1 MTKKTIFFAIL
12 FCGSILVGC
21 AMIGPIM
28 SDVEKPKYQATAL
41 TNDIELRS
49 YDPMLVASVQMSG
62 KRKTAISEG
71 FRVLADYI
79 FGNNTLDQNIS
90 MTAPVEQQTGQK
102 IAMTAPVQQQQKAS
116 NSWIISFVMP
126 NQFSLKTIPK
136 PNNEMITLNEVPAQ
150 RFITIRFSGTNSD
163 DNIKQNESALF
174 NYIAQNKINVT
185 GEPKYAFYN
194 PPWTLPFMRRN
205 EIMVQLLDD

>member
-21 AMIGPIM
+21 EMVGPIM

-41 TNDIELRS
+41 TNEIELRS
-49 YDPMLVASVQMSG
+49 YDPMLVAMVQMSG
-62 KRKTAISEG
+62 SRKDAISEG

-79 FGNNTLDQNIS
+79 FGNNTLEQNIS
-90 MTAPVEQQTGQK
+90 MTAPVEQQAGQK
-102 IAMTAPVQQQQKAS
+102 ISMTAPVQQQQRS
-116 NSWIISFVMP
+116 NSWMISFVMP
-126 NQFSLKTIPK
+126 KQFTLKTIPK
-136 PNNEMITLNEVPAQ
+136 PNNEMVKINEVPAQ
-150 RFITIRFSGTNSD
+150 RFITIRFSGSNSD
-163 DNIKQNESALF
+163 DNIRKNESALF
-174 NYIAQNKINVT
+174 NYISQNKINVT

>member
-49 YDPMLVASVQMSG
+49 YDPMLVASVQISG

-102 IAMTAPVQQQQKAS
+102 IAMTAPVQQQQEAS

-126 NQFSLKTIPK
+126 KKFSLKTIPK
-136 PNNEMITLNEVPAQ
+136 PNNELITLNEVPAQ
-150 RFITIRFSGTNSD
+150 KFITIRFPGANSD

-174 NYIAQNKINVT
+174 NYIAQNTINVS

>member
-1 MTKKTIFFAIL
+1 MKRKTIFFAL
-12 FCGSILVGC
+12 LVCGSILVGC

-28 SDVEKPKYQATAL
+28 SDVEKPKYQVTVIA
-41 TNDIELRS
+41 NGIELRS
-49 YDPMLVASVQMSG
+49 YDPMLVAAVQMSG
-62 KRKTAISEG
+62 TRKDAISRG

-90 MTAPVEQQTGQK
+90 MTAPVEQQAGQK
-102 IAMTAPVQQQQKAS
+102 IAMTAPVQQQQGS

-126 NQFSLKTIPK
+126 KKFTLKTIPR
-136 PNNEMITLNEVPAQ
+136 PNNEMIKIKEVPAQ
-150 RFITIRFSGTNSD
+150 RFITIRFSGTNSN
-163 DNIKQNESALF
+163 DNIKQNEKALF
-174 NYIAQNKINVT
+174 NYIAKNKINVT

>member
-21 AMIGPIM
+21 AMVGPIM

-41 TNDIELRS
+41 TNEIELRS
-49 YDPMLVASVQMSG
+49 YDPMLVAMVQMSG
-62 KRKTAISEG
+62 SRKDAISEG

-79 FGNNTLDQNIS
+79 FGNNTLEQNIS
-90 MTAPVEQQTGQK
+90 MTAPVEQQAGQK
-102 IAMTAPVQQQQKAS
+102 ISMTAPVQQQQRS
-116 NSWIISFVMP
+116 NSWMISFVMP
-126 NQFSLKTIPK
+126 KQFTLKTIPK
-136 PNNEMITLNEVPAQ
+136 PNNEMVKINEVPAQ
-150 RFITIRFSGTNSD
+150 RFITIRFSGSNSD
-163 DNIKQNESALF
+163 DNIRKNESALF
-174 NYIAQNKINVT
+174 NYITQNKINVT

-205 EIMVQLLDD
+205 EIMVLLLDD

>member
-21 AMIGPIM
+21 AMVGPIM

-41 TNDIELRS
+41 TNEIELRS
-49 YDPMLVASVQMSG
+49 YDPMLVAMVQMSG
-62 KRKTAISEG
+62 SRKDAISEG

-79 FGNNTLDQNIS
+79 FGNNTLEQNIS
-90 MTAPVEQQTGQK
+90 MTAPVEQQAGQK
-102 IAMTAPVQQQQKAS
+102 ISMTAPVQQQQRS
-116 NSWIISFVMP
+116 NSWMISFVMP
-126 NQFSLKTIPK
+126 KQFTLKTIPK
-136 PNNEMITLNEVPAQ
+136 PNNEMVKINEVPAQ
-150 RFITIRFSGTNSD
+150 RFITIRFSGSNSD
-163 DNIKQNESALF
+163 DNVRKNESALF
-174 NYIAQNKINVT
+174 NYITQNKINVM

-205 EIMVQLLDD
+205 EIMIQLLDD

>member
-21 AMIGPIM
+21 AMVGPIM

-41 TNDIELRS
+41 TNEIELRS
-49 YDPMLVASVQMSG
+49 YDPMLVAMVQMSG
-62 KRKTAISEG
+62 SRKDVISEG

-79 FGNNTLDQNIS
+79 FGNNTLEQNIS
-90 MTAPVEQQTGQK
+90 MTAPVEQQAGQK
-102 IAMTAPVQQQQKAS
+102 ISMTAPVQQQQRS
-116 NSWIISFVMP
+116 NSWMISFVMP
-126 NQFSLKTIPK
+126 KQFTLKTIPK
-136 PNNEMITLNEVPAQ
+136 PNNEMVKINEVPAQ
-150 RFITIRFSGTNSD
+150 RFITIRFSGSNSD
-163 DNIKQNESALF
+163 DNIRKNESALF
-174 NYIAQNKINVT
+174 NYITQNKINVT

>member
-21 AMIGPIM
+21 AMVGPIM

-41 TNDIELRS
+41 TNEIELRS
-49 YDPMLVASVQMSG
+49 YDPMLVAMVQMSG
-62 KRKTAISEG
+62 SRKDAISEG

-79 FGNNTLDQNIS
+79 FGNNTLEQNIS
-90 MTAPVEQQTGQK
+90 MTAPVEQQAGQK
-102 IAMTAPVQQQQKAS
+102 ISMTAPVQQQQRS
-116 NSWIISFVMP
+116 NSWMISFVMP
-126 NQFSLKTIPK
+126 KQFTLTTIPK
-136 PNNEMITLNEVPAQ
+136 PNNEMVKINEVPAQ
-150 RFITIRFSGTNSD
+150 RFITIRFSGSNSD
-163 DNIKQNESALF
+163 DNIRKNESALF

>member
-21 AMIGPIM
+21 AMVGPIM

-41 TNDIELRS
+41 TNEIELRS
-49 YDPMLVASVQMSG
+49 YDPMLVAMVQMSG
-62 KRKTAISEG
+62 SRKDAISEG

-79 FGNNTLDQNIS
+79 FGNNTLEQNIS
-90 MTAPVEQQTGQK
+90 MTAPVEQQAGQK
-102 IAMTAPVQQQQKAS
+102 ISMTAPVQQQQRS
-116 NSWIISFVMP
+116 NSWMISFVMP
-126 NQFSLKTIPK
+126 KQFTLKTIPK
-136 PNNEMITLNEVPAQ
+136 PNNEMVKINEVPAQ
-150 RFITIRFSGTNSD
+150 RFITIRFSGGNSD
-163 DNIKQNESALF
+163 DNIRKNESALF
-174 NYIAQNKINVT
+174 NYITQNKINVT

>member
-21 AMIGPIM
+21 AMVGPIM

-41 TNDIELRS
+41 TNEIELRS
-49 YDPMLVASVQMSG
+49 YDPMLVAMVQMSG
-62 KRKTAISEG
+62 SRKDAISEG

-79 FGNNTLDQNIS
+79 FGNNTLEQNIS
-90 MTAPVEQQTGQK
+90 MTAPVEQQAGQK
-102 IAMTAPVQQQQKAS
+102 ISMTAPVQQQQRS
-116 NSWIISFVMP
+116 NSWMISFVMP
-126 NQFSLKTIPK
+126 KQFTLKTIPK
-136 PNNEMITLNEVPAQ
+136 PNNEMVKINEVPAQ
-150 RFITIRFSGTNSD
+150 RFITIRFSGSNSD
-163 DNIKQNESALF
+163 DNIRKNESALF
-174 NYIAQNKINVT
+174 NYITQNKINVT

>member
-21 AMIGPIM
+21 AMVGPIM

-41 TNDIELRS
+41 TNEIELRS
-49 YDPMLVASVQMSG
+49 YDPMLVAMVQMSG
-62 KRKTAISEG
+62 SRKDAISEG

-79 FGNNTLDQNIS
+79 FGNNTLEQNIS
-90 MTAPVEQQTGQK
+90 MTAPVEQQAGQK
-102 IAMTAPVQQQQKAS
+102 ISMTAPVQQQQRS
-116 NSWIISFVMP
+116 NSWMISFVMP
-126 NQFSLKTIPK
+126 KQFTLKTIPK
-136 PNNEMITLNEVPAQ
+136 PNNEMVKINEVPAQ
-150 RFITIRFSGTNSD
+150 RFITIRFSGSNSD
-163 DNIKQNESALF
+163 DNIRKNESALF
-174 NYIAQNKINVT
+174 NYITQNKINVT

-194 PPWTLPFMRRN
+194 PPWTLPFLRRN

>member
-21 AMIGPIM
+21 AMVGPIM

-41 TNDIELRS
+41 TNEIELRS
-49 YDPMLVASVQMSG
+49 YDPMLVAMVQMSG
-62 KRKTAISEG
+62 SRKDAISEG

-79 FGNNTLDQNIS
+79 FGNNTLEQNIS
-90 MTAPVEQQTGQK
+90 MTAPVEQQAGQK
-102 IAMTAPVQQQQKAS
+102 ISMTAPVQQQQRS
-116 NSWIISFVMP
+116 NSWMISFVMP
-126 NQFSLKTIPK
+126 KQFTLKTIPK
-136 PNNEMITLNEVPAQ
+136 PNNDMVKINEVPAQ
-150 RFITIRFSGTNSD
+150 RFITIRFSGSNSD
-163 DNIKQNESALF
+163 DNIRKNESALF
-174 NYIAQNKINVT
+174 NYITQNKINVT

>member
-21 AMIGPIM
+21 AMVGPIM

-41 TNDIELRS
+41 TNEIELRS
-49 YDPMLVASVQMSG
+49 YDPMLVAMVQMSG
-62 KRKTAISEG
+62 SRRDAISEG

-79 FGNNTLDQNIS
+79 FGNNTLEQNIS
-90 MTAPVEQQTGQK
+90 MTAPVEQQAGQK
-102 IAMTAPVQQQQKAS
+102 ISMTAPVQQQQRS
-116 NSWIISFVMP
+116 NSWMISFVMP
-126 NQFSLKTIPK
+126 KQFTLKTIPK
-136 PNNEMITLNEVPAQ
+136 PNNEMVKINEVPAQ
-150 RFITIRFSGTNSD
+150 RFITIRFSGSNSD
-163 DNIKQNESALF
+163 DNIRKNESALF
-174 NYIAQNKINVT
+174 NYITQNKINVT

>member
-21 AMIGPIM
+21 AMVGPIM

-41 TNDIELRS
+41 TNEIELRS
-49 YDPMLVASVQMSG
+49 YDPMLVAMVQMSG
-62 KRKTAISEG
+62 SRKDAISEG

-79 FGNNTLDQNIS
+79 FGNNTLEQNIS
-90 MTAPVEQQTGQK
+90 MTAPVEQQAGQK
-102 IAMTAPVQQQQKAS
+102 ISMTAPVQQQQRS
-116 NSWIISFVMP
+116 NSWMISFVMP
-126 NQFSLKTIPK
+126 KQFTLKTIPK
-136 PNNEMITLNEVPAQ
+136 PNNEMVKINEVPAQ
-150 RFITIRFSGTNSD
+150 RFITIRFSGSNSD
-163 DNIKQNESALF
+163 DNVRKNESALF
-174 NYIAQNKINVT
+174 NYITQNKINVT

-194 PPWTLPFMRRN
+194 PAWTLPFMRRN

>member
-21 AMIGPIM
+21 AMVGPIM

-49 YDPMLVASVQMSG
+49 YDPMLVAMVQMSG
-62 KRKTAISEG
+62 SRKDAISEG

-79 FGNNTLDQNIS
+79 FGNNTLEQNIS
-90 MTAPVEQQTGQK
+90 MTAPVEQQAGQK
-102 IAMTAPVQQQQKAS
+102 ISMTAPVQQQQRS
-116 NSWIISFVMP
+116 NSWMISFVMP
-126 NQFSLKTIPK
+126 KQFTLKTIPK
-136 PNNEMITLNEVPAQ
+136 PNNEMVKINEVPAQ
-150 RFITIRFSGTNSD
+150 RFITIRFSGSNSD
-163 DNIKQNESALF
+163 DNVRKNESALF
-174 NYIAQNKINVT
+174 NYITQNKINVT

>member
-21 AMIGPIM
+21 AMVGPIM

-41 TNDIELRS
+41 TNEIELRS
-49 YDPMLVASVQMSG
+49 YDPMLVAMVQMSG
-62 KRKTAISEG
+62 SRKDAISEG

-79 FGNNTLDQNIS
+79 FGNNTLEQNIS
-90 MTAPVEQQTGQK
+90 MTAPVEQQAGQK
-102 IAMTAPVQQQQKAS
+102 ISMTAPVQQQQRS
-116 NSWIISFVMP
+116 NSWMISFVMP
-126 NQFSLKTIPK
+126 KRFTLTTIPK
-136 PNNEMITLNEVPAQ
+136 PNNEMVKINEVPAQ
-150 RFITIRFSGTNSD
+150 RFITIRFSGSNSD
-163 DNIKQNESALF
+163 DNIRKNESALF

>member
-49 YDPMLVASVQMSG
+49 YDPMLVASVQISG

-102 IAMTAPVQQQQKAS
+102 IAMTAPVQQQQEAS

-126 NQFSLKTIPK
+126 KKFSLKTIPK
-136 PNNEMITLNEVPAQ
+136 PNNELITLNEVPAQ
-150 RFITIRFSGTNSD
+150 KFITIRFPGANSD

-174 NYIAQNKINVT
+174 NYIAQNTINVT

>member
-21 AMIGPIM
+21 AMVGPIM

-41 TNDIELRS
+41 TNEIELRS
-49 YDPMLVASVQMSG
+49 YDPMLVAMVQMSG
-62 KRKTAISEG
+62 SRKDAISEG

-79 FGNNTLDQNIS
+79 FGNNTLEQNIS
-90 MTAPVEQQTGQK
+90 MTAPVEQQAGQK
-102 IAMTAPVQQQQKAS
+102 ISMTAPVQQQQRS
-116 NSWIISFVMP
+116 NSWMISFVMP
-126 NQFSLKTIPK
+126 KQFTLTTIPK
-136 PNNEMITLNEVPAQ
+136 PNNEMVKINEVPAQ
-150 RFITIRFSGTNSD
+150 RFITIRFSGSNSD
-163 DNIKQNESALF
+163 DNIRKNESALF
-174 NYIAQNKINVT
+174 NYITQNKINVT

>member
-21 AMIGPIM
+21 AMVGPIM

-41 TNDIELRS
+41 TNEIELRS
-49 YDPMLVASVQMSG
+49 YDPMLVAMVQMSG
-62 KRKTAISEG
+62 SRKDAISEG

-79 FGNNTLDQNIS
+79 FGNNTLEQNIS
-90 MTAPVEQQTGQK
+90 MTAPVEQQAGQK
-102 IAMTAPVQQQQKAS
+102 ISMTAPVQQQQRS
-116 NSWIISFVMP
+116 NSWMISFVMP
-126 NQFSLKTIPK
+126 KQFTLKTIPK
-136 PNNEMITLNEVPAQ
+136 PNNEMVKINEVPAQ
-150 RFITIRFSGTNSD
+150 RFITIRFSGSNSN
-163 DNIKQNESALF
+163 DNIRKNESALF
-174 NYIAQNKINVT
+174 NYITQNKINVT